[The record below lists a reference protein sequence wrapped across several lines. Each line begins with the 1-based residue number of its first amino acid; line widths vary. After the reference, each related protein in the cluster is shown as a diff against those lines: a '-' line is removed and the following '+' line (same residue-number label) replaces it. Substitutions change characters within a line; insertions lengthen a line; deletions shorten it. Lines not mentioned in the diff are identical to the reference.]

1 MAAEMSFVHNMII
14 RGIKSIHEQAEGV
27 SSHGSPQDKLDFANY
42 AMAWSKFIHHH
53 HEFEEN
59 VAFPDANRI
68 TGVEGLMDANIEEHK
83 VFHDG
88 LGKFAIYLAD
98 VLSEKVTFEGKTLVG
113 IIDGFMPVLRHHL
126 RNEID
131 TLLDLERFADTVD
144 WNKWFAGMLEQ
155 VMASAMRDTVY
166 KVCSVSISKSTVHSC
181 DSNLHPLH
189 SLTLPIILD

>member
-27 SSHGSPQDKLDFANY
+27 SSRGSVQDKLDFANY
-42 AMAWSKFIHHH
+42 ALAWSKFIHHH
-53 HEFEEN
+53 HEFEED

-88 LGKFAIYLAD
+88 LEKFTSYVTD
-98 VLSEKVTFEGKTLVG
+98 VVSEKVAFEGKTLVG
-113 IIDGFMPVLRHHL
+113 IIDGFMPVLRRHL

-131 TLLDLERFADTVD
+131 TLLDLERFADVVD
-144 WNKWFAGMLEQ
+144 WNKWFASMLEK
-155 VMASAMRDTVY
+155 VMASTMRDAVY
-166 KVCSVSISKSTVHSC
+166 KVRSISR
-181 DSNLHPLH
+181 
-189 SLTLPIILD
+189 PIRLRSRLEPTSASFAYLSVIID